1 MAVES
6 ITCKI
11 TQKIIS
17 EYSTVIVLTPQTDGL
32 PAGFVQNFMFQ
43 QDPLVSVGIGV
54 HKYGA
59 IMFPPEASPATI
71 TFTVNGGTYTSATTL
86 ATTANVGDTITF
98 NKSV

>member
-1 MAVES
+1 MPVNS

-11 TQKIIS
+11 TQKLIS
-17 EYSTVIVLTPQTDGL
+17 EYSTVIVLTPQTDAL

-43 QDPLVSVGIGV
+43 QDPLISVGIGV

-59 IMFPPEASPATI
+59 IMFPPSAEPATI
-71 TFTVNGGTYTSATTL
+71 TFTANGDTYTSAATL

-98 NKSV
+98 NKTA

>member
-1 MAVES
+1 MPVNS

-11 TQKIIS
+11 TQKLIS
-17 EYSTVIVLTPQTDGL
+17 EYSTVIVLTPQTDSL

-59 IMFPPEASPATI
+59 IMFPPSAEPATI
-71 TFTVNGGTYTSATTL
+71 TFTANGDTYTSATTL

-98 NKSV
+98 NKSA

>member
-1 MAVES
+1 MAVNS

-11 TQKIIS
+11 TQKLVS
-17 EYSTVIVLTPQTDGL
+17 EYSTVIVLTPQTGGL

-59 IMFPPEASPATI
+59 IMFPPSAEPATI
-71 TFTVNGGTYTSATTL
+71 TFTANGDTYTSATTL

>member
-1 MAVES
+1 MAVNS

-11 TQKIIS
+11 TQKLIS
-17 EYSTVIVLTPQTDGL
+17 EYSTVIVLTPQTDAL

-59 IMFPPEASPATI
+59 IMFPPSAESATI
-71 TFTVNGGTYTSATTL
+71 TFTANGDTYTSATTL

-98 NKSV
+98 NKSA

>member
-1 MAVES
+1 MAVNS

-11 TQKIIS
+11 TQKLIS
-17 EYSTVIVLTPQTDGL
+17 EYSTVIVLTPQTDVL

-59 IMFPPEASPATI
+59 IMFPPSAEPATI
-71 TFTVNGGTYTSATTL
+71 TFTANGDTYTSATTL

-98 NKSV
+98 NKTV

>member
-1 MAVES
+1 MAVNS

-11 TQKIIS
+11 TQKLIS
-17 EYSTVIVLTPQTDGL
+17 EYSTVIVLTPQTDAL

-43 QDPLVSVGIGV
+43 QDPLISVGIGV

-59 IMFPPEASPATI
+59 IMFPPSAEPATI
-71 TFTVNGGTYTSATTL
+71 TFTANGETYTSATTL

-98 NKSV
+98 NKSA